1 MEFNLEGYLGR
12 LGLDGPPPVDRAGLE
27 QLMRAHLAA
36 VPFDNLDVFAGRPVS
51 VEPEV
56 SVAKI
61 VDRRRGGWCFELN
74 GAFAALLEHLGFP
87 VLRLGAAVLLG
98 GPTTVIDHL
107 CLEVSLDEPYLVDV
121 GFGDSFCV
129 PLRLNQR
136 GPQTGG
142 TAPFEL
148 IDSREGLTLTRHDE
162 EGVPVAQYRF
172 RRVGV
177 VDERLRPSLG
187 PAVERSGEPLAPT
200 PVRHPLPRRRTG
212 PGHPDRQRAQARPGR
227 PTLGL
232 TGCRCRV
239 GVDVHRVV
247 PTLGGQRLITRLNPT
262 RSRPRHCRRPARRG
276 RRQRRSP

>member
-172 RRVGV
+172 RRVGLSMS
-177 VDERLRPSLG
+177 DFAPASDRLWSDQ
-187 PAVERSGEPLAPT
+187 EN
-200 PVRHPLPRRRTG
+200 HWHQRRFATRYLDG
-212 PGHPDRQRAQARPGR
+212 GPDRV
-227 PTLGL
+227 TLIGNEL
-232 TGCRCRV
+232 KLDR
-239 GVDVHRVV
+239 
-247 PTLGGQRLITRLNPT
+247 GGQRSVFPVADAEWASTFTEWFQP
-262 RSRPRHCRRPARRG
+262 SVA
-276 RRQRRSP
+276 SD